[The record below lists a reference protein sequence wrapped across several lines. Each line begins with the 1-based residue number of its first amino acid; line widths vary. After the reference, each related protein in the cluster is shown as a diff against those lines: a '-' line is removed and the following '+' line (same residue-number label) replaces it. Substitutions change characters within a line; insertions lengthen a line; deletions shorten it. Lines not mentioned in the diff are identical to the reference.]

1 MAKRKRQ
8 LKAVQA
14 AKLRKKR
21 RSRRRKR
28 ALLLAFEII
37 ILMMLMG
44 TAYVMA
50 KYEKFQTVT
59 IDTEDIE
66 INEGAEKEG
75 YTTVALFG
83 GDSRDGHL
91 EKGTHADTI
100 IIASIDNQ
108 SKEIR
113 MASIYRDTILQ
124 QMDMEYNKA
133 NYAYFHGGPKE
144 AINMLNKNLDLD
156 IEDYVTV
163 DFKALV
169 DTIDLMGG
177 LDIEIKEEEVDEVNE
192 YMWETAE
199 VAGTEQELL
208 TRAGE
213 QHLDGTQAVTYARIR
228 STAGGDY
235 TRTERQRLVIQKLF
249 EKVIKTNLGTINEII
264 DTVFPQ
270 VSTSFTL
277 NEIIGLASGMTKYE
291 LGDSAGFP
299 FDKTDGISYQS
310 AGSVVVPV
318 GLAENVEQ
326 LHEFLYPKEEQT
338 GVSETVEQISQD
350 ISYITGVIRTPEYDE
365 KPEET
370 QGEEEPE
377 DDGSTPVITDVSQ
390 SQTGENETQE

>member
-1 MAKRKRQ
+1 MAKRRRQ

-14 AKLRKKR
+14 AKARKRR
-21 RSRRRKR
+21 RSRRRRR
-28 ALLLAFEII
+28 AVILAFEII
-37 ILMMLMG
+37 ILMMLLG

-50 KYEKFQTVT
+50 QYDKFQTVT
-59 IDTEDIE
+59 IDAEDVE

-75 YTTVALFG
+75 YTTIALFG
-83 GDSRDGHL
+83 GDSRDGQL
-91 EKGTHADTI
+91 EEGTHADTI
-100 IIASIDNQ
+100 IIVSIDNQ

-113 MASIYRDTILQ
+113 MASIYRDTLLQ
-124 QMDMEYNKA
+124 QMDREYNKA

-177 LDIEIKEEEVDEVNE
+177 LDIEIKEEEVDAVNE

-199 VAGTEQELL
+199 VAGTEPELL
-208 TRAGE
+208 THAGE

-235 TRTERQRLVIQKLF
+235 TRTERQRLVIEKLF
-249 EKVIKTNLGTINEII
+249 EKVIHTNLGTINEII
-264 DTVFPQ
+264 NTVFPQ

-277 NEIIGLASGMTKYE
+277 NEILGLASGMTQYE
-291 LGDSAGFP
+291 LAESAGFP
-299 FDKTDGISYQS
+299 FDKTDGITYQN

-318 GLAENVEQ
+318 GLVENVEQ
-326 LHEFLYPKEEQT
+326 LHEFLYPEEERA
-338 GVSETVEQISQD
+338 GVSETIRMISQD
-350 ISYITGVIRTPEYDE
+350 ISYITGVVRTSDYDE
-365 KPEET
+365 EQETSEEAENSQPEEDT
-370 QGEEEPE
+370 S
-377 DDGSTPVITDVSQ
+377 DIPVITERSQ
-390 SQTGENETQE
+390 EDQE